1 VSTHTGNGSAV
12 LPAEPPY
19 VPEATLPPLP
29 DTIDTEAA
37 MATDDDSGGLAV
49 ELEDRPILT
58 PHPRPF
64 PHPGRP
70 KSLRAGCYL
79 MRYTPIQRAGALQ
92 PLHYDGTLRVDRL
105 SRTNVTASGD
115 LYVHQPLKIWPGHLP
130 SRPAG
135 LIRPSEPNPALGI
148 PIFARKNYRY
158 YMRVT
163 QILEGS
169 TFANK
174 FTLGFEL
181 HRFNHTT
188 KAWTVEGPY
197 TAKMVWSAAP
207 PGYPSSGNYLH
218 GEVKT
223 AAGPAAGR
231 LTIGWISKYLRK
243 ATLEIDRV
251 NASEATL
258 DNGAGI
264 DWRDIYDAIG
274 WDVMIDVSDAD
285 VTEPSGEFWSDAE
298 MHATMLA
305 RRDAAD
311 LDREWRYHLICVRR
325 LDSTERG
332 IMYDAYGG
340 DSNNIPREG
349 AGISSH
355 WTIPNTATW
364 GKVRGMRF
372 GTAPAPYFRTGVH
385 EIGHA
390 MGLYHNAVDNG
401 FMHTTPDIAAG
412 AVPPVQFPDNVL
424 WAFSPDDRKRLRHLP
439 DIWVRPGGISFGAAY
454 GTAPIS
460 PTDSVEEAEGLTLTV
475 TPLLEAVPI
484 GAPVRADFTITNETE
499 QALPIPASL
508 SMKAGAVRG
517 RVVDPS
523 GAVRTFWPL
532 VRCIEKDEIRELEP
546 GGSVTDSVTILRGA
560 EGALF
565 PAPGAYRVFVDLE
578 WALGEATIRLSG
590 DAPVMVTPPVDESH
604 AAAALRILTTPDALL
619 TLALG
624 GDHLEEGIEAIR
636 TALDDDVLA
645 PHYEYIEA
653 KRVGKRFGEREAD
666 VDAAAELLSEDTVMS
681 ARESRKAVELLE
693 SDEDVAGRDRNQDLI
708 GVLTDRTTGVE
719 KKKGTRKRAKAKAR

>member
-1 VSTHTGNGSAV
+1 MSTHTGNGSAV

-29 DTIDTEAA
+29 DTIETEAMVTA
-37 MATDDDSGGLAV
+37 GEDSVELEV
-49 ELEDRPILT
+49 ELEDRPIPL
-58 PHPRPF
+58 PRPF
-64 PHPGRP
+64 PFPVRR
-70 KSLRAGCYL
+70 KSLRGGCYL

-92 PLHYDGTLRVDRL
+92 SLHYDGTLRVERL
-105 SRTNVTASGD
+105 SPTNVTASGD
-115 LYVHQPLKIWPGHLP
+115 LYVHQPLKIWPGSFLLGP
-130 SRPAG
+130 PGAIKPA
-135 LIRPSEPNPALGI
+135 EPNPALGI

-169 TFANK
+169 TFLNS
-174 FTLGFEL
+174 FVLGFEL

-197 TAKMVWSAAP
+197 TARMVWSAPP
-207 PGYPSSGNYLH
+207 PGYPSFGNYLH
-218 GEVKT
+218 GEVKP

-231 LTIGWISKYLRK
+231 LTIGWISKYVRK

-251 NASEATL
+251 NASEAPL

-264 DWRDIYDAIG
+264 DWRDVYKAIG
-274 WDVMIDVSDAD
+274 WDVTIDESDAD
-285 VTEPSGEFWSDAE
+285 VAEPSGEFWSDAE
-298 MHATMLA
+298 MHAAMLA
-305 RRDAAD
+305 RRDSAD

-349 AGISSH
+349 AGLSSH
-355 WTIPNTATW
+355 WTIPDTDMW
-364 GKVRGMRF
+364 GKVRGQRF
-372 GTAPAPYFRTGVH
+372 GLARAPYFRTGVH

-412 AVPPVQFPDNVL
+412 AAPPVQFPDNIL
-424 WAFSPDDRKRLRHLP
+424 WAFSPDDLKRLRHLP

-484 GAPVRADFTITNETE
+484 GAPVRVDFTITNDTA

-523 GAVRTFWPL
+523 GVVRTFWPL
-532 VRCIEKDEIRELEP
+532 VRCIEQEEIGELGP
-546 GGSVTDSVTILRGA
+546 GESVTDSVTILRGA

-565 PAPGAYRVFVDLE
+565 AAPGAYRVFVDLE
-578 WALGEATIRLSG
+578 WSLGEATIRLSG
-590 DAPVMVTPPVDESH
+590 DAPVMVTSAVDEGH
-604 AAAALRILTTPDALL
+604 ATAALRVLTSPDALL
-619 TLALG
+619 TLVLG
-624 GDHLEEGIEAIR
+624 GDHLEDGIEAIDA
-636 TALDDDVLA
+636 ALKNDVLA
-645 PHYEYIEA
+645 PHYAYIEA
-653 KRVGKRFGEREAD
+653 KRIGKRFGDRKAD
-666 VDAAAELLSEDTVMS
+666 VKRAAELLSEDTVMS
-681 ARESRKAVELLE
+681 SREARKAVDLLE
-693 SDEDVAGRDRNQDLI
+693 TNKTVARTGRNKDLI
-708 GVLTDRTTGVE
+708 GVLTDRAKGDRTRTGR
-719 KKKGTRKRAKAKAR
+719 RKAAKAR

>member
-1 VSTHTGNGSAV
+1 MSTHTVNGFAV

-29 DTIDTEAA
+29 DTIETEA
-37 MATDDDSGGLAV
+37 MIATEDDSVGLEV
-49 ELEDRPILT
+49 EAEDQPILT
-58 PHPRPF
+58 QLPRPF
-64 PHPGRP
+64 PIPIRP
-70 KSLRAGCYL
+70 KSLRGGCYL
-79 MRYTPIQRAGALQ
+79 MRYTPIQRAGALKS
-92 PLHYDGTLRVDRL
+92 LHYDGTLRVERL
-105 SRTNVTASGD
+105 SPTNVTASGD
-115 LYVHQPLKIWPGHLP
+115 LYVHQPLKIWPGSLP
-130 SRPAG
+130 KPPIGGIKPA
-135 LIRPSEPNPALGI
+135 EPNPALGI

-169 TFANK
+169 TLAK
-174 FTLGFEL
+174 SFTLGFEL

-197 TAKMVWSAAP
+197 KAKMVWSVAP
-207 PGYPSSGNYLH
+207 PGYPASGDYLH

-223 AAGPAAGR
+223 AAGAAAGR

-251 NASEATL
+251 KVSEAPL
-258 DNGAGI
+258 DNGLGV
-264 DWRDIYDAIG
+264 DWRDVYNAIG
-274 WDVMIDVSDAD
+274 WDVTIDVSDTD

-298 MHATMLA
+298 MHAAMLA

-332 IMYDAYGG
+332 IMYDAYAG

-349 AGISSH
+349 AGLSSH
-355 WTIPNTATW
+355 WTIPNTAPW
-364 GKVRGMRF
+364 GKVSGMRF
-372 GTAPAPYFRTGVH
+372 GTAESPYFRTGVH

-401 FMHTTPDIAAG
+401 FMHTTPDIAAN
-412 AVPPVQFPDNVL
+412 AVPPVQFPDNIL

-439 DIWVRPGGISFGAAY
+439 DVWVRPGGISFGAAY

-475 TPLLEAVPI
+475 TPLLETVPI
-484 GAPVRADFTITNETE
+484 GAPVRVDFTITNDTE

-523 GAVRTFWPL
+523 AAVRTFWPL
-532 VRCIEKDEIRELEP
+532 IRCIEEDEIRELEP
-546 GGSVTDSVTILRGA
+546 HASVTNSVTILRGA

-578 WALGEATIRLSG
+578 WSLGEAKIRLSG

-604 AAAALRILTTPDALL
+604 AAAALRILTSPDALL
-619 TLALG
+619 TLVLG
-624 GDHLEEGIEAIR
+624 GDHLEEGTEAIR
-636 TALDDDVLA
+636 TALEDDVLA
-645 PHYEYIEA
+645 PHYAYIEA
-653 KRVGKRFGEREAD
+653 KRVGKRFGDRDAD
-666 VDAAAELLSEDTVMS
+666 VDAAAKLLNEDIVMS
-681 ARESRKAVELLE
+681 AREARKAVDLLE
-693 SDEDVAGRDRNQDLI
+693 SDKAVAGSDRNQDLI
-708 GVLTDRTTGVE
+708 GALNKWAKGVE
-719 KKKGTRKRAKAKAR
+719 KKKGSRKRVKAR

>member
-1 VSTHTGNGSAV
+1 VSTHTGDGSAV
-12 LPAEPPY
+12 LPSEPPY
-19 VPEATLPPLP
+19 FPEATLPPLP
-29 DTIDTEAA
+29 DAIETEA
-37 MATDDDSGGLAV
+37 MIATGEDPVGLEV
-49 ELEDRPILT
+49 ELEDRQIPT
-58 PHPRPF
+58 PF
-64 PHPGRP
+64 PPPFLFPPRP
-70 KSLRAGCYL
+70 KSLRGGCYL

-92 PLHYDGTLRVDRL
+92 SLHYDGTLRVERL
-105 SRTNVTASGD
+105 SPSNVTASGD
-115 LYVHQPLKIWPGHLP
+115 LYVHQPLKIWPGALP
-130 SRPAG
+130 THPIGPFKPA
-135 LIRPSEPNPALGI
+135 EPNPALGI
-148 PIFARKNYRY
+148 PIFARRNYRY

-163 QILEGS
+163 QILEGA
-169 TFANK
+169 TFLNS

-207 PGYPSSGNYLH
+207 PGYPSAGNYLH
-218 GEVKT
+218 GEVRT
-223 AAGPAAGR
+223 GGGVAGR
-231 LTIGWISKYLRK
+231 LTIGWISTHLRK

-251 NASEATL
+251 TASETPL
-258 DNGAGI
+258 DNGLGF
-264 DWRDIYDAIG
+264 DWRDAYNAIG
-274 WDVMIDVSDAD
+274 WDVTIDVSDAD
-285 VTEPSGEFWSDAE
+285 VTEPSGESWTDAE
-298 MHATMLA
+298 MHAAMLA

-325 LDSTERG
+325 LDSTDRG

-355 WTIPNTATW
+355 WMIPNTATW

-372 GTAPAPYFRTGVH
+372 GTAAAPYFRTGVH

-390 MGLYHNAVDNG
+390 MGLYHNAADNG
-401 FMHTTPDIAAG
+401 FMHTTPDIAAN
-412 AVPPVQFPDNVL
+412 AMPPVQFPDNVL

-484 GAPVRADFTITNETE
+484 GAPVRVEFTIRNDTE

-523 GAVRTFWPL
+523 GVVRTFWPL
-532 VRCIEKDEIRELEP
+532 VRCLEEEEIRELEP
-546 GGSVTDSVTILRGA
+546 GASVTDSATILRGA

-578 WALGEATIRLSG
+578 WSLGEATIRLSG
-590 DAPVMVTPPVDESH
+590 SAPVMVTPPVDGSH
-604 AAAALRILTTPDALL
+604 AAAALRVLTSPDALL
-619 TLALG
+619 TLVLG

-636 TALDDDVLA
+636 TALDDPVLA
-645 PHYEYIEA
+645 PHYGYIEA
-653 KRVGKRFGEREAD
+653 KRVGKRFGDRDAN

-681 ARESRKAVELLE
+681 AREARKAVELLE
-693 SDEDVAGRDRNQDLI
+693 SDEAVAGTDRNQGLI
-708 GVLTDRTTGVE
+708 GALTDRAKGVQE
-719 KKKGTRKRAKAKAR
+719 KKGSRKRAKAR

>member
-1 VSTHTGNGSAV
+1 MSTRTGNGSAV
-12 LPAEPPY
+12 LPTEPPY

-29 DTIDTEAA
+29 DTIETEAVVA
-37 MATDDDSGGLAV
+37 AGEDSVGLEV
-49 ELEDRPILT
+49 ELEDHAIPT
-58 PHPRPF
+58 PLPRPF
-64 PHPGRP
+64 PVPLRRR
-70 KSLRAGCYL
+70 SLRGGCYL

-92 PLHYDGTLRVDRL
+92 PLHYDGTLRVERL
-105 SRTNVTASGD
+105 SPTNVTASGD
-115 LYVHQPLKIWPGHLP
+115 LYVHRPLRIWPGSFP
-130 SRPAG
+130 PGPPGA
-135 LIRPSEPNPALGI
+135 IKPPEPNPALGI

-158 YMRVT
+158 YVRVT

-169 TFANK
+169 TFLNS
-174 FTLGFEL
+174 FVLGFEL

-188 KAWTVEGPY
+188 KVWTVEGPF
-197 TAKMVWSAAP
+197 TARMVWSAAP

-231 LTIGWISKYLRK
+231 LTIGWISKHLRK

-251 NASEATL
+251 NVSEVPL

-264 DWRDIYDAIG
+264 DWRDVYNAIG
-274 WDVMIDVSDAD
+274 WDVTIDESDAN
-285 VTEPSGEFWSDAE
+285 VAEPSGEFWSDAE
-298 MHATMLA
+298 MHAAMLA
-305 RRDAAD
+305 RRDSAD

-364 GKVRGMRF
+364 GKVRGQRF
-372 GTAPAPYFRTGVH
+372 GLATAPYFRTGVH

-401 FMHTTPDIAAG
+401 FMHTTPDIAAS
-412 AVPPVQFPDNVL
+412 AMPPVQFPDNIL
-424 WAFSPDDRKRLRHLP
+424 WTFSPDDRKRLRHLP

-475 TPLLEAVPI
+475 TPLLETVPI
-484 GAPVRADFTITNETE
+484 GAPVRVDFTITNDTD

-508 SMKAGAVRG
+508 SMKSGAVRG

-523 GAVRTFWPL
+523 GVVRTFWPL
-532 VRCIEKDEIRELEP
+532 VRCIEEEEIRELPARE
-546 GGSVTDSVTILRGA
+546 SVTDSVTLLRGA

-578 WALGEATIRLSG
+578 WSLGEATIRLSG
-590 DAPVMVTPPVDESH
+590 GAPVMVTPAVDDSH
-604 AAAALRILTTPDALL
+604 ASAALRVLASPDALL
-619 TLALG
+619 TLVLG
-624 GDHLEEGIEAIR
+624 GDHLEDGIQAID
-636 TALDDDVLA
+636 TALENDVLA
-645 PHYEYIEA
+645 PHFAYIEA
-653 KRVGKRFGEREAD
+653 KRVGKRFGDRKAD
-666 VDAAAELLSEDTVMS
+666 VKGAAELLSEDTVMS
-681 ARESRKAVELLE
+681 SREARKAVELLE
-693 SDEDVAGRDRNQDLI
+693 SNKTVARSGRNKDLI
-708 GVLTDRTTGVE
+708 GTLTDRAKGVKT
-719 KKKGTRKRAKAKAR
+719 KKSPRKRAAKAR